1 MADGAAG
8 GPSRCTASIALGWRR
23 HGTWLVGVLMALYA
37 FSVLHTAQVE
47 RYATQELRLFFQNEM
62 RYLEQMLERTD
73 ANPPWSVR

>member
-1 MADGAAG
+1 
-8 GPSRCTASIALGWRR
+8 
-23 HGTWLVGVLMALYA
+23 
-37 FSVLHTAQVE
+37 VE